1 MNKKQYIQPL
11 VSRMTMAAQQPIAA
25 SNEVEGG
32 GINTNPDT
40 MDEGDGGDAAKYRDD
55 TTWGNLW

>member
-11 VSRMTMAAQQPIAA
+11 VSRKTMAAQQPIAA

-40 MDEGDGGDAAKYRDD
+40 MEEGDGDDAVKDRYDD
-55 TTWGNLW
+55 WGNLW

>member
-11 VSRMTMAAQQPIAA
+11 VRRKTMAAQQPIAS

-32 GINTNPDT
+32 GINTNPST
-40 MDEGDGGDAAKYRDD
+40 MEEGDGDDAVKNRYDD
-55 TTWGNLW
+55 WGNLW

>member
-1 MNKKQYIQPL
+1 MNRKQYIQPL

-32 GINTNPDT
+32 GINTNPGT
-40 MDEGDGGDAAKYRDD
+40 MEEGDGDDAVKDRYDD
-55 TTWGNLW
+55 WGNLW